1 MRNQQADN
9 VMSATDYEGDMKR
22 EKEGKPPLHNKI
34 YPLTDIEDGAI
45 PIKTK
50 GGKGKGTEDEDI
62 RQIEAFANAGR
73 RDELKLQGAD
83 FMS

>member
-1 MRNQQADN
+1 
-9 VMSATDYEGDMKR
+9 MSATDYEGDMKR

-50 GGKGKGTEDEDI
+50 GVKGKGTEDEDI
-62 RQIEAFANAGR
+62 R
-73 RDELKLQGAD
+73 
-83 FMS
+83 